1 MYKEANGSSE
11 LMRGM
16 FNEISGNELDVV
28 LAQQNT
34 TIYFTKTH
42 IVDLKKRLSPHGR
55 CSSFPRLRR
64 TTARRLILT
73 IETRVIACPL
83 RVDAVEKYRR

>member
-42 IVDLKKRLSPHGR
+42 IVDLKKVLEVDT
-55 CSSFPRLRR
+55 SSCGEEDQELGG
-64 TTARRLILT
+64 
-73 IETRVIACPL
+73 
-83 RVDAVEKYRR
+83 